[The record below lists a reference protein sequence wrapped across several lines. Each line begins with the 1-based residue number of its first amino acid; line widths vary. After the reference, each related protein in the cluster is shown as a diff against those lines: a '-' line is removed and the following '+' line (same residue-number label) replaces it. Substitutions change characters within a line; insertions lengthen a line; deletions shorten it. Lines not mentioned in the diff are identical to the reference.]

1 MKTQGS
7 YALATWIGQIILASL
22 NLLVFEIVAN
32 FYYGF
37 LRPIQ
42 PAPITQTAFLEYLR
56 ISYVLRNV
64 MGGAVKFI
72 FYKSDIAV
80 FGFDAMI
87 GVIVTTLILA
97 STFIYVMQKYVPL
110 CQKNAFLKCVS
121 VPYIVYQALCVGVVL
136 L

>member
-1 MKTQGS
+1 MQTQGS
-7 YALATWIGQIILASL
+7 YVFATWIGQIILALL
-22 NLLVFEIVAN
+22 NLLIFEIVAN

-37 LRPIQ
+37 LRPVQ
-42 PAPITQTAFLEYLR
+42 PTSITQTAFLEYVRLG
-56 ISYVLRNV
+56 YVLRNV
-64 MGGAVKFI
+64 LGGAIKFI

-97 STFIYVMQKYVPL
+97 LTFIYVMQKYVPL
-110 CQKNAFLKCVS
+110 YQKSAFLKCVS
-121 VPYIVYQALCVGVVL
+121 IPYIVYQALCVGVVL